1 MLLVGGGMFSL
12 DICNLQ
18 ELRERVRGGV
28 AQREADEEL
37 EEWVAGVLARKE
49 IKEEVK
55 RRVEREL
62 GGK

>member
-1 MLLVGGGMFSL
+1 MFSL
-12 DICNLQ
+12 DVCNVQ
-18 ELRERVRGGV
+18 ELRERVRGNTEWGV
-28 AQREADEEL
+28 AQREAEEEF